1 MNEYKYKPI
10 TYFGLTFLFT
20 WANWFISV
28 YFSRTSENEGL
39 YILFMSLGL
48 LAPAT
53 IAIIMI
59 LASKNKQ
66 IKRDYV
72 NKAVSIKRIKP
83 STFVAMV
90 LIMPFAVVA
99 SILISTLFGQPLNQ
113 LVLADKFSFSFGT
126 MPTLA
131 VLLLTA
137 FFEEFGWRGYAM
149 DSLLSR
155 YNLFTATW
163 IFAII
168 WSLWHLPLF
177 LIAGSYQYN
186 ILQEN
191 IWFGI
196 NFIISTIP
204 LAFILSWLCARN
216 RGSIL
221 AAILFHFFVNIMQEA
236 TNMNQIS
243 KCIETVVLAVIAVA
257 VVVRNKELFFN
268 KATVNQGETSL
279 ESVQAN

>member
-1 MNEYKYKPI
+1 MTNAYKYKPI
-10 TYFGLTFLFT
+10 AYFGLTFLFT
-20 WANWFISV
+20 WASWFVSV
-28 YFSRTSENEGL
+28 YFSFTSANGGL
-39 YILFMSLGL
+39 YILFMALGL
-48 LAPAT
+48 IAPAT

-59 LASKNKQ
+59 FASKNKPIQ
-66 IKRDYV
+66 RDYV

-83 STFVAMV
+83 VTFVAMV

-99 SILISTLFGQPLNQ
+99 SILISALLGQPISQ
-113 LVLADKFSFSFGT
+113 LELADKFSFSFGT

-131 VLLLTA
+131 VLFLTA

-155 YNLFTATW
+155 YSLFTATW

-177 LIAGSYQYN
+177 LIADSYQYN

-191 IWFGI
+191 IWFGV

-204 LAFILSWLCARN
+204 LAFILSWLCAKN

-243 KCIETVVLAVIAVA
+243 KCIETAVLAVIAVA
-257 VVVRNKELFFN
+257 VVMRNKELFFN
-268 KATVNQGETSL
+268 KGIAKQGIASL
-279 ESVQAN
+279 ESITN